1 MDILG
6 LENNY
11 YLAGNDIWIQVSNFP
26 KVPIRLELEVTN
38 LNTGATMPLFR
49 LYSDIN
55 NVFRF
60 NVSQTIR
67 PLQPYPNHVNV
78 NTLQEYRL
86 EFTVIFEDNTSE
98 ASTLDRYFIRGGRD
112 KNNVDEWYLYDGYKL
127 LISKW
132 VDWRGIL
139 LPGYAN
145 KIQNNLIVDYIP
157 SVADTFK
164 MILPSSCNARIIK
177 FLNSIGGYQY
187 WVFESWEIKPK
198 VKAQSMISQIPMQ
211 LRDDVSRNL
220 GTDTTKEI
228 TLKTKTPAELQPI
241 ILDLLE
247 SPEILMYDPAGT
259 DNVSSWH
266 RLQLNNSND
275 AIFNSNDMSYL
286 NEITYILPNYINRDL

>member
-1 MDILG
+1 MNISG

-55 NVFRF
+55 NIFRF

-67 PLQPYPNHVNV
+67 PIQPYPNHTNV

-112 KNNVDEWYLYDGYKL
+112 KNNVDEWYLSDGYKL

-157 SVADTFK
+157 AMADTFK
-164 MILPSSCNARIIK
+164 MILPSSCNAKIIK

-187 WVFESWEIKPK
+187 WVFESWEIKSK

-211 LRDDVSRNL
+211 LREDTSRNL

-228 TLKTKTPAELQPI
+228 TLKTKTPTELQPI
-241 ILDLLE
+241 ILDMLE
-247 SPEILMYDPAGT
+247 SPEILMYDPSGVDAA
-259 DNVSSWH
+259 SSWH
-266 RLQLNNSND
+266 RLQLANSND
-275 AIFNSNDMSYL
+275 GIYNSNDMSYL

>member
-55 NVFRF
+55 NVFKF

-67 PLQPYPNHVNV
+67 PLQPYPNHINL
-78 NTLQEYRL
+78 NTLQEYRM

-112 KNNVDEWYLYDGYKL
+112 KNNVDEWYLSDGYKL

-241 ILDLLE
+241 IMDLIE
-247 SPEILMYDPAGT
+247 SPEILMYDPAGVDT
-259 DNVSSWH
+259 ASSWH
-266 RLQLNNSND
+266 RLQLNNSNE
-275 AIFNSNDMSYL
+275 AIYNSNDMSYL

>member
-11 YLAGNDIWIQVSNFP
+11 YLAGNDIWLQVSNFP

-38 LNTGATMPLFR
+38 LNTGVTMPLFR

-67 PLQPYPNHVNV
+67 PLQPYPNHINV

-86 EFTVIFEDNTSE
+86 EFTVIYEDNTSE
-98 ASTLDRYFIRGGRD
+98 ISTLDRYFIRGGRD
-112 KNNVDEWYLYDGYKL
+112 KNNIEEWYLSDGYKL

-145 KIQNNLIVDYIP
+145 KIQNNLIVDYNP
-157 SVADTFK
+157 AMADTFK
-164 MILPSSCNARIIK
+164 MILPSSCNAKIIK

-211 LRDDVSRNL
+211 LREAVSRNI

-241 ILDLLE
+241 IMDLIE
-247 SPEILMYDPAGT
+247 SPEILMYDTSGIDAA
-259 DNVSSWH
+259 SSWH
-266 RLQLNNSND
+266 RLQLNGSNE
-275 AIFNSNDMSYL
+275 AIYNSNDMSYL